1 MTPQCRTSPK
11 GAMTRVFGGKS
22 STLASGFVPPL
33 SAHGSP
39 FTPKDARIENDGG
52 SREPKGE
59 AVASLDLVLLGTLL
73 FGGAALYAS
82 VGQAGATGFIAA
94 MGLVGLPAATMRP
107 TALALNILAAAFST
121 WRFHRAGLVAWR
133 ILRPF
138 SLAAVPCAFL
148 GGAIAL
154 PDSIYK
160 PVIGV
165 VLLIAAALLFR
176 RVMAGAS
183 AVASVVRPP
192 PLPLQLSVGGFI
204 GLLSGL
210 TATGGGVF
218 LSPLLILFGWT
229 TPRQAAGLS
238 SPFIL
243 LNSIGGLIGAAMLT
257 PQTLLPLF
265 PLYAAVTLI
274 GTLLGATLGIR
285 YLPTA
290 WILVT
295 LGVVLTMSGMWL
307 LWA

>member
-1 MTPQCRTSPK
+1 M
-11 GAMTRVFGGKS
+11 A
-22 STLASGFVPPL
+22 A
-33 SAHGSP
+33 
-39 FTPKDARIENDGG
+39 
-52 SREPKGE
+52 
-59 AVASLDLVLLGTLL
+59 LDLVLLGTLL
-73 FGGAALYAS
+73 FAGAALYAS
-82 VGQAGATGFIAA
+82 VGQAGATVFIAA

-133 ILRPF
+133 TLRPLA
-138 SLAAVPCAFL
+138 LAAVPCAFL

-183 AVASVVRPP
+183 AVAGIARRP
-192 PLPLQLSVGGFI
+192 PLPLQLSVGALI

-218 LSPLLILFGWT
+218 LSPLLILFGWM

-243 LNSIGGLIGAAMLT
+243 LNSVAGLIGAAALT
-257 PQTLLPLF
+257 PQALLPLF
-265 PLYAAVTLI
+265 PFYAAVTLT

-290 WILVT
+290 WILMV
-295 LGVVLTMSGMWL
+295 LGMVLTMSGMWL

>member
-1 MTPQCRTSPK
+1 MRAASQ
-11 GAMTRVFGGKS
+11 RVG
-22 STLASGFVPPL
+22 TVAGF
-33 SAHGSP
+33 
-39 FTPKDARIENDGG
+39 
-52 SREPKGE
+52 
-59 AVASLDLVLLGTLL
+59 DLVLLGTFL
-73 FGGAALYAS
+73 FVGAALYAS
-82 VGQAGATGFIAA
+82 VGQAGATAFIAA
-94 MGLVGLPAATMRP
+94 MGIVGLPGATMRP

-121 WRFHRAGLVAWR
+121 WRFHRDGLVAWR

-154 PDSIYK
+154 PDAIYK

-176 RVMAGAS
+176 RMMASAS
-183 AVASVVRPP
+183 AVASVVRRP
-192 PLPLQLSVGGFI
+192 PLPLQVSVGGFI

-229 TPRQAAGLS
+229 TPRQAVGLS

-243 LNSIGGLIGAAMLT
+243 LNSIAGLIGAATLT
-257 PQTLLPLF
+257 PQVLLPLF
-265 PLYAAVTLI
+265 PLYAAVTLT

-285 YLPTA
+285 YLPA
-290 WILVT
+290 VWILAV
-295 LGVVLTMSGMWL
+295 LGVVLALSGMWL

>member
-1 MTPQCRTSPK
+1 LVT
-11 GAMTRVFGGKS
+11 G
-22 STLASGFVPPL
+22 
-33 SAHGSP
+33 
-39 FTPKDARIENDGG
+39 
-52 SREPKGE
+52 
-59 AVASLDLVLLGTLL
+59 LDLVLLSALL
-73 FGGAALYAS
+73 FIGAALYAS
-82 VGQAGATGFIAA
+82 VGQAGATAFIAA

-121 WRFHRAGLVAWR
+121 WRFHRASLVPWP

-138 SLAAVPCAFL
+138 SLAAMPCAFL

-160 PVIGV
+160 PAIGV

-176 RVMAGAS
+176 RVMAGTAATVSVGRHSSLAS
-183 AVASVVRPP
+183 
-192 PLPLQLSVGGFI
+192 QLSIGGFI

-229 TPRQAAGLS
+229 TPQQAAGLS

-243 LNSIGGLIGAAMLT
+243 LNSVAGLIGAAVLT
-257 PQTLLPLF
+257 PQTLLPQF
-265 PLYAAVTLI
+265 PFYAVVTLA
-274 GTLLGATLGIR
+274 GTLLGATVGIR

-290 WILVT
+290 WILVV
-295 LGVVLTMSGMWL
+295 LGIVLAMSGTWL
-307 LWA
+307 LRA